1 MVALWQFITLAVL
14 IGALL
19 IGASVIARRLDCA
32 NARSIEEALLAI
44 RRLIDSTEARA
55 AEVKP
60 EVSGGQ
66 PGRGGYLTLRDLRQL
81 SSPAIRPSSP
91 KSIEV
96 SESRNALI
104 TKRVLMRSPGATPEG
119 EGTLAISSES
129 GKAPKAPREQ
139 LSPQG
144 TRALTGNSLPPTLRP
159 PEEDSVA
166 KKNREMALFLSNQR
180 RRRRARLG
188 Y

>member
-19 IGASVIARRLDCA
+19 IGASVFVRRLDCA
-32 NARSIEEALLAI
+32 KARSIEEALLAI
-44 RRLIDSTEARA
+44 RRSIDSTGARA

-60 EVSGGQ
+60 EVSGGRVD
-66 PGRGGYLTLRDLRQL
+66 RGGYLTLRDLRQL

-91 KSIEV
+91 NSIEV
-96 SESRNALI
+96 SESHAALP
-104 TKRVLMRSPGATPEG
+104 TN
-119 EGTLAISSES
+119 S
-129 GKAPKAPREQ
+129 GRQ
-139 LSPQG
+139 S
-144 TRALTGNSLPPTLRP
+144 PPTLRP